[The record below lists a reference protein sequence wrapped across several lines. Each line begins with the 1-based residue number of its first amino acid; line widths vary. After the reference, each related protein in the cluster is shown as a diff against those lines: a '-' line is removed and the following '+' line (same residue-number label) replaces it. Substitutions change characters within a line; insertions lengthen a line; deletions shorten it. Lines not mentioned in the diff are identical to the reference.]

1 MSLLDSNRCFG
12 GKFRCRMMM
21 MMDDIEMFK
30 RWLVNIGGLG
40 LGAVAV
46 A

>member
-12 GKFRCRMMM
+12 GKFRCRMM
-21 MMDDIEMFK
+21 DDIEMFK
-30 RWLVNIGGLG
+30 RWLVNIGALG